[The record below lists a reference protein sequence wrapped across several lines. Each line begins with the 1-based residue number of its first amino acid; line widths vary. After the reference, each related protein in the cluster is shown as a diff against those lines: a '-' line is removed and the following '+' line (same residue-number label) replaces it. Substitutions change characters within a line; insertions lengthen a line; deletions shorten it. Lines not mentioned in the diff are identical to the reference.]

1 MNSPSDEPGQAQ
13 SSPQDVL
20 PQEVT
25 PGPPPMPPSAT
36 KDSAGPDAVLLALR
50 EQLKE
55 LRERFD
61 TTDAQIAGYLRDAAR
76 PNRGAESNGE
86 TLAHVQ
92 HSLDRLLS
100 KFDEL
105 ATTTPPATP
114 ASKANQEVLDAL
126 QKLADYQNH
135 LAGKI
140 VNAVAKKMIEE
151 LDLLRFQ
158 KIVHETLTTELD
170 RREAEEE
177 AKAQREAEE
186 EALALAESEA
196 DIELQDVQLEED
208 VPPEQDASAD
218 AWSRAI
224 WGPELAGSQGFA
236 PFLGEL
242 NRRLLAGDAG
252 IANLA
257 GQILLFRQC
266 PPEAKPQLLKD
277 VGEAYYRTRLDA
289 AMPNH
294 PFELALIDWL
304 QSECEQLGLPNT
316 IEIVHAGERFD
327 KSRHSST
334 TKGGAE
340 VAEVFGWVVLT
351 EGGRVYTRASV
362 AAH

>member
-1 MNSPSDEPGQAQ
+1 MNSPTDESGQAQ
-13 SSPQDVL
+13 SSPPDVH

-25 PGPPPMPPSAT
+25 PGPPPMPPSAA
-36 KDSAGPDAVLLALR
+36 KDSASPDAVLLALR
-50 EQLKE
+50 EQLRE
-55 LRERFD
+55 LKERFD
-61 TTDAQIAGYLRDAAR
+61 TTDAQIAGYLRDSAR
-76 PNRGAESNGE
+76 PNRGADSNGE
-86 TLAHVQ
+86 TLTHVQ
-92 HSLDRLLS
+92 NSLDRLLS
-100 KFDEL
+100 KFEDL
-105 ATTTPPATP
+105 ATSTSSAAPV
-114 ASKANQEVLDAL
+114 SKGHQEVLDAL

-158 KIVHETLTTELD
+158 KIVHETLATELD
-170 RREAEEE
+170 RREAEAE

-186 EALALAESEA
+186 EALAESEA
-196 DIELQDVQLEED
+196 DIELEDVQLEED
-208 VPPEQDASAD
+208 VPPEQDASAE

-224 WGPELAGSQGFA
+224 WGPELTGSQGFA

-289 AMPNH
+289 EMPNH
-294 PFELALIDWL
+294 PFEQALIDWL

-316 IEIVHAGERFD
+316 IEIVHVGERFD